1 MNTPFNGLELK
12 LLRQFNQLSLEELGQ
27 HLECTRQYVHK
38 VETGQTIP
46 SPQFIQQAA
55 TYFNVPAIRVLHV

>member
-46 SPQFIQQAA
+46 S
-55 TYFNVPAIRVLHV
+55 FNLFNKLPIFSMFLRNSLLM